1 MEVQF
6 QPEAGVWRIECSGAS
21 GVVDREVVTLD
32 FLIWAAA
39 AALGVRVTMSES
51 IQPAN

>member
-6 QPEAGVWRIECSGAS
+6 QPETAVWRIECSSAS
-21 GVVDREVVTLD
+21 GDREVVTLH
-32 FLIWAAA
+32 FLLWAAA
-39 AALGVRVTMSES
+39 AASGVRVTMSES